1 MWKCPKCNNIYREGI
16 GECPNDGI
24 LWKDVYLHEITK
36 VLRDATIMSLEIEHV
51 YNSNRKRMIV
61 EYFDKED

>member
-1 MWKCPKCNNIYREGI
+1 MYREGI
-16 GECPNDGI
+16 GECPNDGT
-24 LWKDVYLHEITK
+24 LKKDAYLNEITE

-51 YNSNRKRMIV
+51 YNHKNCRKRMIV